1 MYDQRDCG
9 GAARYVEPSTHWT
22 RPSSDTSSLGR
33 LFPDGST
40 WRACPMAV
48 GRIAVAGARLG
59 PESSPTPGMTSRT
72 GHEEEGN
79 LDTHAH
85 NRLDMTSTRTRR
97 EREERQTGC
106 HGRWIRARKRCGSGS
121 WVGPRPYRASTAPL
135 AGPAAGSSAP
145 SMEGC
150 VTLTCEAESP
160 GPEFLPWGHGG
171 LRGAPPPRLEGSDNR
186 KIRNL
191 CVNC

>member
-1 MYDQRDCG
+1 MEMYDQRDCG
-9 GAARYVEPSTHWT
+9 GAARYVESSTHWT

-85 NRLDMTSTRTRR
+85 NRLDMTSMRTRR
-97 EREERQTGC
+97 ERGETDRVPRAVDTSTQALRQRQLGWSQAVPCQYRTACWAGGRIIGTI
-106 HGRWIRARKRCGSGS
+106 HGRVCDPDLRGRE
-121 WVGPRPYRASTAPL
+121 PRTRI
-135 AGPAAGSSAP
+135 SA
-145 SMEGC
+145 MG
-150 VTLTCEAESP
+150 
-160 GPEFLPWGHGG
+160 PWGTP
-171 LRGAPPPRLEGSDNR
+171 RGPPSQA
-186 KIRNL
+186 
-191 CVNC
+191 